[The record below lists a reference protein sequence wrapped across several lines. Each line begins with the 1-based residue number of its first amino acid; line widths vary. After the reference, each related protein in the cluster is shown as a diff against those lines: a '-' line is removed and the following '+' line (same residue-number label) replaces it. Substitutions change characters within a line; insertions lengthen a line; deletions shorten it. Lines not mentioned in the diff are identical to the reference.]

1 LDDGYVDEPSD
12 GSVDA
17 DGSFDDAPRT
27 SSDIDLDAEGEIDQD
42 EPEPEVERDDG
53 RPYSLRQR
61 TTKINYAIPPALE
74 EMKPVKSRPNGA
86 RGGGNKRRGPGGVP
100 LVLNSAGGWAFP
112 QLMIRFVCTPFLPYG
127 S

>member
-1 LDDGYVDEPSD
+1 MMATSSEPSD

-86 RGGGNKRRGPGGVP
+86 RGVVIRDVDRGGVP
-100 LVLNSAGGWAFP
+100 LVLNSAVDGIP